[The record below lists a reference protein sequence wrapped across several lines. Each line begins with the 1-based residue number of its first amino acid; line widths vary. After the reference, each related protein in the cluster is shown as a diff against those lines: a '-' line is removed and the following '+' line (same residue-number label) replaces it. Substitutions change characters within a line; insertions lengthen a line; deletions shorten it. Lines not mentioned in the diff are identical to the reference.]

1 MQIKRRSYLVGMLI
15 ALIGIY
21 LLATRQIIVMS
32 AVCLFAGLF
41 IMKKISIGNF
51 MFLGIFSIIIYLNAN
66 SLFGDFIEITK
77 EVDEDYIRF
86 LAYEFYGITYNKG
99 SVLAFLLGNG
109 TPKFPSEYFQ
119 EIINYQEYYGLYRG
133 DVGLIGIYSLYGIVY
148 VIMIIWFYWYV
159 FRNRKY
165 LSPYLQMYVLYMAG
179 TSVMLLHFGTHL
191 TTIVTGSFILYLIE
205 KNIARNKSTKTN

>member
-99 SVLAFLLGNG
+99 
-109 TPKFPSEYFQ
+109 K
-119 EIINYQEYYGLYRG
+119 R
-133 DVGLIGIYSLYGIVY
+133 IGFSIRQ
-148 VIMIIWFYWYV
+148 
-159 FRNRKY
+159 RN
-165 LSPYLQMYVLYMAG
+165 
-179 TSVMLLHFGTHL
+179 
-191 TTIVTGSFILYLIE
+191 
-205 KNIARNKSTKTN
+205 TKIPF